1 MMSVRIITYALDSAI
16 VVSLFISIYA
26 VSLYL

>member
-1 MMSVRIITYALDSAI
+1 MMSVRIITYALDFAI